1 MKNILIFGLLLIS
14 TAAFAQQK
22 NTAPL
27 PETGSVTLSLDE
39 YNRLMEL
46 AGKPSRKL
54 DTPPQAYS
62 LKCASIK
69 LRIENDALRGTL
81 QFEGEVFKKGLVK
94 VPLTTGMTV
103 LDARQEGKALPL
115 QQEQGIEVAMLG
127 GPGEFSITL
136 DVALPI
142 SIEAGRA
149 SFTLPAPSAGSVQLA
164 LGIPGEH
171 TDVRITPGL
180 ITERKSGKGQTTI
193 EAVLQ
198 PGLNASIF
206 WATRE
211 TATVAAPK
219 EVRFLAS
226 AKTLV
231 SVSAAELRTARLVDI
246 SVVQGEPGQF
256 ELAIPDGYEITGFTG
271 ATLDSGEIR
280 NGALI
285 LRVNAPRQRT
295 HQFLIS
301 MEKTLSTTRTEAP
314 FLSFKNAQRETGEVL
329 VEGAGTLEL
338 TATEGGGLKRMDVK
352 ETNPYLRSLG
362 HFPPQAAFRYH
373 RQPNETPT
381 LNLEWVRFPDAGVLA
396 AVAESAE
403 ITTLVTTEGKTLTE
417 VRLTLKN
424 QAQPFMKVGLPAGSS
439 ILSAD
444 VAGEKVKPV
453 QGPDGNRVPLLRP
466 GFRPTGSYTVSFVFM
481 HSGAPFAK
489 KGGSELSLPNM
500 DVPISLL
507 HWEVFLPERYKVK
520 DFGGDVMSA
529 DLLRVNNRVDSF
541 GYGVGGGVGSGSGG
555 GVGAGAMGGIVSGTI
570 ATSPAAVPSKDF
582 IMPTLLPGQM
592 GGFVFDPSGAPIASA
607 RIRVKSLDTGEEQT
621 VVSDPQGFWTAS
633 GFRSGRVK
641 LQAEA
646 TGFKSI
652 TNAFSY
658 NANYPPRHDMALQVG
673 TVAETVT
680 VEAESAQVQLHNERD
695 KKTEMQMTNQASANV
710 VNLQR
715 RVAGVLPVAVEVPK
729 AGTSFRFMRAL
740 VLDEETRVTFS
751 YKTK

>member
-1 MKNILIFGLLLIS
+1 MKNILIFGLLLVS

-226 AKTLV
+226 AKTLI
-231 SVSAAELRTARLVDI
+231 SVSEAELRTASLVDI
-246 SVVQGEPGQF
+246 SVVQ
-256 ELAIPDGYEITGFTG
+256 
-271 ATLDSGEIR
+271 
-280 NGALI
+280 
-285 LRVNAPRQRT
+285 
-295 HQFLIS
+295 
-301 MEKTLSTTRTEAP
+301 
-314 FLSFKNAQRETGEVL
+314 
-329 VEGAGTLEL
+329 
-338 TATEGGGLKRMDVK
+338 
-352 ETNPYLRSLG
+352 
-362 HFPPQAAFRYH
+362 
-373 RQPNETPT
+373 
-381 LNLEWVRFPDAGVLA
+381 
-396 AVAESAE
+396 
-403 ITTLVTTEGKTLTE
+403 
-417 VRLTLKN
+417 
-424 QAQPFMKVGLPAGSS
+424 
-439 ILSAD
+439 
-444 VAGEKVKPV
+444 
-453 QGPDGNRVPLLRP
+453 
-466 GFRPTGSYTVSFVFM
+466 
-481 HSGAPFAK
+481 
-489 KGGSELSLPNM
+489 
-500 DVPISLL
+500 
-507 HWEVFLPERYKVK
+507 
-520 DFGGDVMSA
+520 
-529 DLLRVNNRVDSF
+529 
-541 GYGVGGGVGSGSGG
+541 
-555 GVGAGAMGGIVSGTI
+555 
-570 ATSPAAVPSKDF
+570 
-582 IMPTLLPGQM
+582 
-592 GGFVFDPSGAPIASA
+592 
-607 RIRVKSLDTGEEQT
+607 
-621 VVSDPQGFWTAS
+621 
-633 GFRSGRVK
+633 
-641 LQAEA
+641 
-646 TGFKSI
+646 
-652 TNAFSY
+652 
-658 NANYPPRHDMALQVG
+658 
-673 TVAETVT
+673 
-680 VEAESAQVQLHNERD
+680 
-695 KKTEMQMTNQASANV
+695 
-710 VNLQR
+710 
-715 RVAGVLPVAVEVPK
+715 
-729 AGTSFRFMRAL
+729 
-740 VLDEETRVTFS
+740 
-751 YKTK
+751 